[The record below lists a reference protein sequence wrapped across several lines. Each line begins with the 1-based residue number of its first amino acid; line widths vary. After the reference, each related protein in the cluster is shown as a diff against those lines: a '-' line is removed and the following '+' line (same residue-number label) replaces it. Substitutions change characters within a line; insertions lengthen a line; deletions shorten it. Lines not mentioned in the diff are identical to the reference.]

1 MKYDLF
7 PAIASQEGCQE
18 LAQQYNKLDCLDEPS
33 LKCFREA
40 YVIAKMSG
48 SQPVLITGDNGCGK
62 TGYAQL
68 MWGVNSIRTKR
79 GHSKEMLNVNCSAFS
94 ENLIASEL
102 FGHKRGAFT
111 GADSNREGKIQTAGK
126 KGCLFLD
133 EIGDLPLSAQALL
146 LRFFQDN
153 EIQPLG
159 TDEPI
164 KLQDPPKVICATNKD
179 LRKEINEGRFREDLF
194 NRINKFHVHVPPLRI
209 RPKDCLQNANN
220 FLDKFKEMQA
230 DSSEVVA
237 EQLGKMKIDSNFY
250 NDNAKS
256 GYSWPGNFR
265 ELENRIYRAA
275 VTKITCGG
283 TCIKFSDLFDEGF
296 IDSPDRV
303 NTETQDFDL
312 PKGPVL
318 RPFDLEAKLDEIRA
332 NFIDKAIA
340 QCNGEKTKAAKLLG
354 YSNYQKMDRR
364 RSKA

>member
-7 PAIASQEGCQE
+7 PAIASQESCQE

-79 GHSKEMLNVNCSAFS
+79 GHSKEMLNVNCAAFS

-111 GADSNREGKIQTAGK
+111 GADSDREGKIKAAGK

-159 TDEPI
+159 IEEPF
-164 KLQDPPKVICATNKD
+164 KLPDPPKVICATNKD

-237 EQLGKMKIDSNFY
+237 ELLGKMEIDSNFY
-250 NDNAKS
+250 NDNVNS

-265 ELENRIYRAA
+265 ELENRIYHVAIKKVA
-275 VTKITCGG
+275 CGE
-283 TCIKFSDLFDEGF
+283 TNIKFSDLFDEDF
-296 IDSPDRV
+296 I
-303 NTETQDFDL
+303 NTPKCEENNVQNYGL
-312 PKGPVL
+312 PTASLVPE
-318 RPFDLEAKLDEIRA
+318 FDLEAKLNEIRSF
-332 NFIDKAIA
+332 FIEKAMQ
-340 QCNGEKTKAAKLLG
+340 QCGCVKTKAAKLLG
-354 YSNYQKMDRR
+354 YSNYQVMDRR
-364 RSKA
+364 RSKT